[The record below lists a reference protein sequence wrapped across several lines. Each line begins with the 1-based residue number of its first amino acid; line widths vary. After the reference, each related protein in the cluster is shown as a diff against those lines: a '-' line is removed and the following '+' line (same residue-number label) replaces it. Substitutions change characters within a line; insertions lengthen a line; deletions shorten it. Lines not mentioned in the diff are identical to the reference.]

1 MTLSSRVLKMSARS
15 GEPPPPP
22 QKKTGRASPLC
33 PCSENFFYARCSF
46 SSPAPNFTA
55 ISLAAAAPIR
65 GARFSPK
72 SPFRQLDTESVAKA
86 HM

>member
-1 MTLSSRVLKMSARS
+1 MTLSSRVLKMSARR
-15 GEPPPPP
+15 GGAAAPA
-22 QKKTGRASPLC
+22 KKRRDERAHYARA
-33 PCSENFFYARCSF
+33 ERTFFYARSSF

-55 ISLAAAAPIR
+55 ISLAAASPIR
-65 GARFSPK
+65 GARFSTK